1 MTISLHL
8 CITCAVQG
16 PEPQSLPHG
25 AHGPEREVNQSHKE
39 AQGHTCRRGP
49 TGLGSMSPSGLC
61 RLEQLSQDLNDEQ
74 EFHMSSG
81 MGESIQ
87 TKEQHVQRPC
97 GWTAADL
104 CD

>member
-1 MTISLHL
+1 
-8 CITCAVQG
+8 
-16 PEPQSLPHG
+16 
-25 AHGPEREVNQSHKE
+25 
-39 AQGHTCRRGP
+39 
-49 TGLGSMSPSGLC
+49 MSPSGLC